1 MAKQML
7 HWSQASAL
15 GSVGTGRLASAAL
28 MGEMLGWQSEKR
40 FSRGDVLRWQSE
52 RRLAS
57 CAWSC
62 LCGLWVV
69 AEVML
74 ATVECTRNGPQ
85 SRFVCPA
92 EVSPFSESTKHEWQ
106 D

>member
-1 MAKQML
+1 ML
-7 HWSQASAL
+7 FWSQASAL
-15 GSVGTGRLASAAL
+15 GSVGTGRLASAVL

-40 FSRGDVLRWQSE
+40 FSKNHVRGWQSE
-52 RRLAS
+52 WRLAS
-57 CAWSC
+57 CVWSC

-74 ATVECTRNGPQ
+74 TTIECTHDVTQ

-92 EVSPFSESTKHEWQ
+92 EVSPFSESAKPE
-106 D
+106 